1 VRDCYLKVKTVL
13 NCGDS
18 AVEASTLLLHFCG
31 TIVLLPMPT
40 KTTLKKSRTTAQ
52 PELAL
57 ARRTNPRPKAPTVLP
72 VKRSLASRKTNLLIC
87 TLLVVATFAIYY
99 RATRNPF
106 VNYDDTGYVTENP
119 NVQQGLNFDTVRWAF
134 KSTYASN
141 WHPLT
146 WLSHALDC
154 QLYGLNPAGHH
165 FTSVVLHLLNAA
177 LLFLLLA
184 QVTGARW
191 RSLAVAALFA
201 LHPINVESVAW
212 IAERKNVLSM
222 FFLLLSLG
230 AYGWYAR
237 RPGIGRYLSVV
248 VLFALGLAA
257 KPMIVTL
264 PFALLLID
272 VWPLRRAKAW
282 VGPSQAFPVPQF
294 AFWRLLLEKVPLLA
308 LSAASSIVTV
318 IAQRSAIATNQS
330 LPFSLRLVNT
340 LYAYTMY
347 LGKTFWPLHLA
358 SFYPHEGARL
368 AGWQGFLC
376 IVFLASISVL
386 TWKKRDHLY
395 LPVGWLWYLGTLIPV
410 IGLVQVGDQGMADRY
425 GYLPLIGIFVMVVW
439 GSVELARRY
448 QLNSRAG
455 LSVAALVIV
464 VLSFLTWRQI
474 GYWRSSYD
482 LWSHALDVTKDNY
495 MAEDFV
501 GSALLLKA
509 YEENGQRYSDDA
521 LAHFKNAVRIN
532 PADAISHLNLGADFH
547 EHGQVQEAIQ
557 QYQMVLQLTPDPDLV
572 KKTLIDLGAAYQ
584 QAGDYTKAQQYYR
597 EVLKT
602 DPHNRV
608 VFTNLGKLGM
618 QVRIQQLAAA
628 AATHPTPQAY
638 LQLGQVQQIAGHPED
653 ARGSYQEA
661 LRRDPSF
668 TPAQAAMN
676 SLPSSDHP

>member
-1 VRDCYLKVKTVL
+1 
-13 NCGDS
+13 
-18 AVEASTLLLHFCG
+18 
-31 TIVLLPMPT
+31 MPT
-40 KTTLKKSRTTAQ
+40 KTTVKKSRPADR
-52 PELAL
+52 PELVV
-57 ARRTNPRPKAPTVLP
+57 ARRNAPRLIAQ
-72 VKRSLASRKTNLLIC
+72 RSVPAERSSAADLKTNLLIC
-87 TLLVVATFAIYY
+87 ILLAAATFAIYY

-119 NVQQGLNFDTVRWAF
+119 NVQQGLSLETLRWALG
-134 KSTYASN
+134 STYASN

-146 WLSHALDC
+146 WISHALDC
-154 QLYGLNPAGHH
+154 QLFGLNPAGHH
-165 FTSVVLHLLNAA
+165 LSSVLLHVLNAA

-184 QVTGARW
+184 RVTGARW

-201 LHPINVESVAW
+201 LHPMNVESVAW

-237 RPGIGRYLSVV
+237 RPGLGRYLLVA

-272 VWPLRRAKAW
+272 LWPLRRAKGWSTPAK
-282 VGPSQAFPVPQF
+282 AFPVPQF
-294 AFWRLLLEKVPLLA
+294 FLSRLVLEKLPLLA
-308 LSAASSIVTV
+308 LSVGSSVATV
-318 IAQRSAIATNQS
+318 IAQRSAIATNQN
-330 LPFSLRLVNT
+330 LPVALRLVNT
-340 LYAYTMY
+340 LYAYTIY
-347 LGKTFWPLHLA
+347 IAKAFWPLHLA
-358 SFYPHEGARL
+358 SFYPHVGARL
-368 AGWQGFLC
+368 AGWQAFLC
-376 IVFLASISVL
+376 IVFLASVSVL
-386 TWKKRDHLY
+386 VWKKRDHPY
-395 LPVGWLWYLGTLIPV
+395 LPVGWLWYLGTLVPV

-425 GYLPLIGIFVMVVW
+425 AYLPIIGIFMMVVW
-439 GSVELARRY
+439 GVADLARPY
-448 QLNSRAG
+448 QVSLRAG
-455 LSVAALVIV
+455 LAVAGVVIA

-482 LWSHALDVTKDNY
+482 LWSHALEVTKDNY

-509 YEENGQRYSDDA
+509 YEQNGQRYSDDA
-521 LAHFKNAVRIN
+521 LVHFKNAVRIN

-547 EHGQVQEAIQ
+547 EHGQLQEAIQ
-557 QYQMVLQLTPDPDLV
+557 QYLIVLQLTPDPDLV

-584 QAGDYTKAQQYYR
+584 QARDYTKAQEYYR

-618 QVRIQQLAAA
+618 EVRIQQLAAEA
-628 AATHPTPQAY
+628 NTHPTPQAF
-638 LQLGQVQQIAGHPED
+638 LQLGQLQQIAGHPEA
-653 ARGSYQEA
+653 ARGSYQDA
-661 LRRDPSF
+661 LKHDPHF
-668 TPAQAAMN
+668 AAAANALKGLAAAQ
-676 SLPSSDHP
+676 P